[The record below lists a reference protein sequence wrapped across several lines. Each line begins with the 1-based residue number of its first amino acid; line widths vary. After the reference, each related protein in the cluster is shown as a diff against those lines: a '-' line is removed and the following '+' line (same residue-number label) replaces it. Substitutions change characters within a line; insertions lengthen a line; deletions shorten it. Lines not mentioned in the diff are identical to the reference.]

1 MGKVLYILFLLIIN
15 SHVWNLRVVNISS
28 DNWLV
33 IQLVYLL
40 AGFIFYG
47 KMNKFRLFSEELAP
61 WWLWVIGVLL
71 SVIPAGYFYNQSITQ
86 SLITCR
92 GNLLLLQIPILF
104 KIAPTK
110 KEIINALLLFFGF
123 VWIVYFMQSA
133 DISIVNLDEERLE
146 RFINTGEKPMVNG
159 FVFIA
164 IILFYY
170 LGEIKDSFG
179 YKWLFF
185 ILICYIFYLLEQNRS
200 FLFSISLIIAWTIL
214 KVNRKK
220 FIAILTMGVLV
231 SVIAYYTIDMWMELF
246 EETSVQIENDNY
258 NRNKAYRY
266 FLFEASPNIWCYI
279 FGNGFISAHTSNYL
293 HNIMYS
299 GVYNSDVGII
309 GYWNNFGI
317 IPTIVFFYLL
327 VSAAIGRHSSHFIR
341 CWAIQLLLCSLTA
354 GYLGAPDYIL
364 YFSLFYYL
372 YYVDKEEQTNAAELI
387 ESKEIART

>member
-61 WWLWVIGVLL
+61 WWFWVIGVLL
-71 SVIPAGYFYNQSITQ
+71 SVFPAGYFYNQSITQ

-92 GNLLLLQIPILF
+92 GSLLLLQIPILF

-110 KEIINALLLFFGF
+110 KEIINALLSFFGF
-123 VWIVYFMQSA
+123 VWIVYFMQSS
-133 DISIVNLDEERLE
+133 DISIVYLDEERLE
-146 RFINTGEKPMVNG
+146 RFINSGEVPMVHCWE
-159 FVFIA
+159 FVA

-170 LGEIKDSFG
+170 LGKIKESFD
-179 YKWLFF
+179 YKWLFL
-185 ILICYIFYLLEQNRS
+185 ILLCYGFYLIEQNRS
-200 FLFSISLIIAWTIL
+200 FLFSITIILGWTML
-214 KVNRKK
+214 KINKNK
-220 FIAILTMGVLV
+220 FIAILTVGILAG
-231 SVIAYYTIDMWMELF
+231 VIAYYTMDIWVNLF
-246 EETSVQIENDNY
+246 EETSGQIENEDY

-279 FGNGFISAHTSNYL
+279 FGNGFISAHTSSYL
-293 HNIMYS
+293 HNLMYG
-299 GVYNSDVGII
+299 GVYNSDVGFI

-327 VSAAIGRHSSHFIR
+327 IPAAIGRHSSHFIR

-354 GYLGAPDYIL
+354 GYLGASYYIL

-372 YYVDKEEQTNAAELI
+372 YYVDRKEQIAETELI
-387 ESKEIART
+387 ESKEIVKT

>member
-71 SVIPAGYFYNQSITQ
+71 SVFPAGYFYNQSITQ

-185 ILICYIFYLLEQNRS
+185 ILICYVFYLLEQNRS

-231 SVIAYYTIDMWMELF
+231 SVIAYYTMDMWMELF

-372 YYVDKEEQTNAAELI
+372 YYVDKEEQIAETELI

>member
-1 MGKVLYILFLLIIN
+1 MKSIYLFILLIIN

-28 DNWLV
+28 DSWLV

-71 SVIPAGYFYNQSITQ
+71 SVFPAGYFYNQSITQ
-86 SLITCR
+86 SLITYR
-92 GNLLLLQIPILF
+92 GSLLLLQIPILF

-133 DISIVNLDEERLE
+133 DITIVNLDEERLE
-146 RFINTGEKPMVNG
+146 RFINSGEMPMVNG
-159 FVFIA
+159 FEFIA

-170 LGEIKDSFG
+170 LGEIKDSFD

-231 SVIAYYTIDMWMELF
+231 SVFAYYTMDIWMELF
-246 EETSVQIENDNY
+246 EETSVQIENEDY

-327 VSAAIGRHSSHFIR
+327 VSAAIGRHNSHFIR

-354 GYLGAPDYIL
+354 GYLGAPSYIL

-372 YYVDKEEQTNAAELI
+372 YYVDRKEQIAETELI
-387 ESKEIART
+387 ESKEIVKT